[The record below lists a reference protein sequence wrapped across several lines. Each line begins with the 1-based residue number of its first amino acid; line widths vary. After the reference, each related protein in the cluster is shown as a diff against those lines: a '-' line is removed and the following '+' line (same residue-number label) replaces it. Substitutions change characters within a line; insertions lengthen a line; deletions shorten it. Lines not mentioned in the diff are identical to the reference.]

1 MNEYDWDFSNA
12 KEWGKWTIRKQA
24 TLEKINA
31 FIKKT
36 AKYIGTDKDSFTL
49 YTFRHSAITHEIE
62 KKNKDILIIAKEAGT
77 SPKMIDKHYFD
88 YLATL

>member
-36 AKYIGTDKDSFTL
+36 ARYVGVEKDRFTL
-49 YTFRHSAITHEIE
+49 YTFRHSAITHEVE
-62 KKNKDILIIAKEAGT
+62 KKNIVKPQHSIIALLRLLC
-77 SPKMIDKHYFD
+77 F
-88 YLATL
+88 ATH